1 MEGCWEGGAGVD
13 EVVVRGREEVGENG
27 ECGEGKDEEKRE
39 EIVHGWLWKM
49 VMRFRKDCCVVLWPY
64 NCVMRKKKKKK
75 TNLEYWSG
83 AHTLYSQAGKQ
94 FLYL

>member
-1 MEGCWEGGAGVD
+1 
-13 EVVVRGREEVGENG
+13 
-27 ECGEGKDEEKRE
+27 
-39 EIVHGWLWKM
+39 
-49 VMRFRKDCCVVLWPY
+49 MRKKKKK
-64 NCVMRKKKKKK
+64 KKKKKK